1 MVSARLIRGVPGGRM
16 RPRGLEPRSQEE
28 RGSGA
33 LLAIGIIGAVVALA
47 AVLIVALSVHAAH
60 TRASVAADAAALAA
74 ANVASGRIQ
83 GDACEVAGRVA
94 AAHGAQLGGCESQFL
109 ESTVT
114 VHVDAGLLTCAA
126 SARAGLPPDAVGLEH

>member
-1 MVSARLIRGVPGGRM
+1 MQ
-16 RPRGLEPRSQEE
+16 PRGLGSRRQDE

-47 AVLIVALSVHAAH
+47 AVLIVALAVYAAH

-94 AAHGAQLGGCESQFL
+94 AAHGAQLGGCKSQFL

-114 VHVDAGLLTCAA
+114 VHVDAGLLTCTAT
-126 SARAGLPPDAVGLEH
+126 ARAGLPAGAVGLEH